1 MTDKPAP
8 KSLQVIAIMSL
19 YFFVPS
25 MGIVL
30 ASFASIAAAFPNV
43 PFTTITYLATI
54 VGLAQI
60 PAALFAGWAAGRHF
74 KYKTLT
80 VFSMVLFVLAGTAP
94 YFATSET
101 SFGLILLS
109 RVLFGIALGIFSP
122 IANALIVKLFDEE
135 QKRANMLGFGNV
147 MFNVGA
153 IVTQMLGGFLCLI
166 SWQTTFLA
174 HLLGIVA
181 LVLVM
186 LFLKEPRQEQ
196 DLKGEKVKVPGIA
209 FAYMSIF
216 TITLMCTYP
225 LMTLTS
231 MIMAEAGLG
240 DAALAG
246 TLLSLFTVAGAIT
259 AALFGAIYRATRKW
273 ILPISALVIA
283 VGFFIVYTASA
294 TGSANLAL
302 FIVGMMLVGVGL
314 TGITIGTPMLVS
326 MATSAAAATAGM
338 GFVAAFMNLGSF
350 LSSPY
355 MTLVGSVT
363 GQTSPR
369 FMMLASGVLV
379 LVFSAV
385 LVLVV
390 ARVKQGVAVAEASE
404 V

>member
-1 MTDKPAP
+1 
-8 KSLQVIAIMSL
+8 MSL

-30 ASFASIAAAFPNV
+30 ASFGSIAAAFPNV
-43 PFTTITYLATI
+43 PFITITYLATL

-80 VFSMVLFVLAGTAP
+80 IFSMILFILAGTAP

-101 SFGLILLS
+101 SFSLILFS
-109 RVLFGIALGIFSP
+109 RVLFGVALGIFSP
-122 IANALIVKLFDEE
+122 IANALIVKLFDQE
-135 QKRANMLGFGNV
+135 QKRATMLGFGNV
-147 MFNVGA
+147 MFNIGA
-153 IVTQMLGGFLCLI
+153 IVTQMLGGFLCVI

-181 LVLVM
+181 LVLVA
-186 LFLKEPRQEQ
+186 LFLKEPEKEEA
-196 DLKGEKVKVPGIA
+196 LKKEKVKVPGIA

-225 LMTLTS
+225 LMTLIS
-231 MIMAEAGLG
+231 MIMGDAGLG
-240 DAALAG
+240 DSALAG

-259 AALFGAIYRATRKW
+259 AALFGAIYKLTKKW
-273 ILPISALVIA
+273 VLPVSALLIA
-283 VGFFIVYTASA
+283 IGFFVVYSSSA
-294 TGSANLAL
+294 PGSASLPL
-302 FIVGMMLVGVGL
+302 FIVGVMLVGVGL

-355 MTLVGSVT
+355 MSLVGAVT
-363 GQTSPR
+363 GQNSPR
-369 FMMLASGVLV
+369 FMMLASAVLILIFSAI
-379 LVFSAV
+379 LVFVV
-385 LVLVV
+385 L
-390 ARVKQGVAVAEASE
+390 RVKAGEAVTPVPAEA
-404 V
+404 